1 MATKA
6 AEPVQVRFRISS
18 PGLTYGLHGIERGQV
33 VGSADERR
41 SRSTGA
47 KSGQPREHQVNY
59 FHDGTDAI
67 VIASNYGGPK
77 QPGWYFNLKAHPECE
92 LGGEKLFGRG

>member
-41 SRSTGA
+41 SRTVVRCG
-47 KSGQPREHQVNY
+47 
-59 FHDGTDAI
+59 
-67 VIASNYGGPK
+67 
-77 QPGWYFNLKAHPECE
+77 
-92 LGGEKLFGRG
+92 